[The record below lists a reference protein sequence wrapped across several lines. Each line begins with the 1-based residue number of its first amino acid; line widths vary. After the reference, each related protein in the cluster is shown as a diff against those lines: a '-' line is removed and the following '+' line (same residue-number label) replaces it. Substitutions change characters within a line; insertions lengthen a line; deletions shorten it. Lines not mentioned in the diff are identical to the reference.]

1 MNSYTKFE
9 ENRSMNVQDRAR
21 KRNAD
26 GRTDRQTDGQT
37 DGRTDGHSNAN
48 FFGGYNIIP
57 RTFFKW
63 RGITKRV
70 LDCHKKAFWIANKS
84 CRRTACSTASDFVK
98 HKAKPDQ

>member
-9 ENRSMNVQDRAR
+9 ENRSMTAQDRAQ

-37 DGRTDGHSNAN
+37 DEWTDTRMQI

-57 RTFFKW
+57 HTFLS
-63 RGITKRV
+63 GGV
-70 LDCHKKAFWIANKS
+70 
-84 CRRTACSTASDFVK
+84 
-98 HKAKPDQ
+98 